1 VKPRE
6 IAVTIAKIRERRDE
20 RPNERVGYEHELL
33 ALRDLVVGFLDATD
47 KGCPES
53 MKSMSIEQAR
63 LLNQLH
69 LAVGL

>member
-1 VKPRE
+1 MTPRE
-6 IAVTIAKIRERRDE
+6 ILAATQGVMLRAERSDSE
-20 RPNERVGYEHELL
+20 RALL
-33 ALRDLVVGFLDATD
+33 AMHNLLVSFLDATD

-63 LLNQLH
+63 LLNQMH